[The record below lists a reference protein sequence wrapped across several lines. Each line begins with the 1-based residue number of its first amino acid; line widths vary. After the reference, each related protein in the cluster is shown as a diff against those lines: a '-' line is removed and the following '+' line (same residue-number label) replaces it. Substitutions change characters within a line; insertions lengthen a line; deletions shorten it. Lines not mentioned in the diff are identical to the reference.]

1 MMSTKNKLKD
11 RRTELELTLQE
22 VADIVGVSKATIQR
36 YESGN
41 IKNMSGDKLALYAK
55 ALKVA
60 PVFIM
65 EAKFNEWDATC
76 NKDGELAKEVKRIE
90 NGLPKLTPKD
100 EEEIAKD
107 LARMIANLDH
117 QNGMAAFN
125 DQEDEEDKELL
136 KASLE
141 TSMRLAKQIAKKK
154 FTPKK
159 YAHEE

>member
-1 MMSTKNKLKD
+1 MH
-11 RRTELELTLQE
+11 
-22 VADIVGVSKATIQR
+22 
-36 YESGN
+36 
-41 IKNMSGDKLALYAK
+41 
-55 ALKVA
+55 
-60 PVFIM
+60 
-65 EAKFNEWDATC
+65 

-90 NGLPKLTPKD
+90 NEQKGLPKLTPKD

-117 QNGMAAFN
+117 QNGMAAYN
-125 DQEDEEDKELL
+125 DQEDEEAKELL

>member
-1 MMSTKNKLKD
+1 MEMKNKLKAK
-11 RRTELELTLQE
+11 RLELGLTLQE
-22 VADIVGVSKATIQR
+22 VADIVGVTKATIQR

-41 IKNMSGDKLALYAK
+41 IKNMRSDKVSLYAK
-55 ALKVA
+55 ALKVPA
-60 PVFIM
+60 TYIV
-65 EAKFNEWDATC
+65 NCDEWDKMY

-107 LARMIANLDH
+107 LARMIAKLDH